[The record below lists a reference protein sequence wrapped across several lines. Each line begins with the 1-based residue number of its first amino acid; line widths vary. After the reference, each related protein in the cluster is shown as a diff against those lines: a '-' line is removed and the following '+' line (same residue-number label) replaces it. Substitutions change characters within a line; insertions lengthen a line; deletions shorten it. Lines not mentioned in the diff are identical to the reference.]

1 MHGPSWDNSFGQL
14 IQSVFCS
21 SVNKILL
28 NISFNTRSVPLT
40 VWLSVKLLGFLDIQL
55 SFSPHYIMYVEVS
68 NGIFFQLYFQLNSRC
83 M

>member
-28 NISFNTRSVPLT
+28 NISLNAHSVPLT
-40 VWLSVKLLGFLDIQL
+40 VWLSTKLLGFLDIQL

-68 NGIFFQLYFQLNSRC
+68 NGIFFSYIFS
-83 M
+83 